1 MAVQAVITT
10 ILNWTFLSEC
20 SVPIDIEGFLIDGEK
35 AIAAY
40 KTYCDNA
47 IFTNKRII
55 VREAQGLTAKK
66 LNVNIVP
73 YSSIVMWST
82 ENTSK
87 KVDCNTEAELW
98 TNVGRIQIN
107 LKKGIDKD
115 KFDKLMANAVL

>member
-10 ILNWTFLSEC
+10 ILTWTFLSEC
-20 SVPIDIEGFLIDGEK
+20 SVPVDIEGFLIDGEK

-40 KTYCDNA
+40 KTYRDSA

-55 VREAQGLTAKK
+55 VRDSLGLTAKK
-66 LNVNIVP
+66 LDVNILP

-82 ENTSK
+82 ENVGK